1 MMEICCFTSLLWTL
15 ERDIQQVP
23 ADTMWLRCVSLLSH
37 RPLLP
42 PRSSPPSPPTLSLCL
57 KKWFVCV
64 CSVFGPSYG
73 VNTVIGPSHDVEDG
87 QDVSDDL
94 GGAPVVTPKKRKKTN
109 TVRTHD

>member
-1 MMEICCFTSLLWTL
+1 
-15 ERDIQQVP
+15 
-23 ADTMWLRCVSLLSH
+23 MWLCCVSLLSH
-37 RPLLP
+37 RPLLL

-94 GGAPVVTPKKRKKTN
+94 GGAPVVIPKKRKKTN